1 MQTNKLITGIFLT
14 VIVSLLISCS
24 PKMITEK
31 YYLENEAVLDKI
43 EETYKELYPKKHFSL
58 AFTDRWFQTVSV
70 EIITDTLSYI
80 YEFNFNES
88 RLKDTLL
95 AYQLDTAR
103 ITGLIAQMR
112 SIRCTWI
119 NNFDYYDDEKKN
131 SLILMS
137 IKPVALKALF
147 AYSKYYILTYFSQP
161 QHFDSEGKLLDKRGL
176 RRYRKINGEVF
187 KRINDKVCY
196 AIAGKFR

>member
-1 MQTNKLITGIFLT
+1 MRKNKTIPAIFITGILA
-14 VIVSLLISCS
+14 LLISCS
-24 PKMITEK
+24 PKAITEK
-31 YYLENEAVLDKI
+31 YYLENENVLDKI
-43 EETYKELYPKKHFSL
+43 EETYKDLYHKKHFSI
-58 AFTDRWFQTVSV
+58 AFTDRWFQTLSV

-95 AYQLDTAR
+95 AYHLDAAR
-103 ITGLIAQMR
+103 ITGLIRQMR

-119 NNFDYYDDEKKN
+119 NNFDYYVDEKKN

-137 IKPVALKALF
+137 IKPVALHALF
-147 AYSKYYILTYFSQP
+147 SYSKYYIITYFSQP
-161 QHFDSEGKLLDKRGL
+161 QLFDSDGKLLDKRGL
-176 RRYRKINGEVF
+176 RRYRKINGVVF